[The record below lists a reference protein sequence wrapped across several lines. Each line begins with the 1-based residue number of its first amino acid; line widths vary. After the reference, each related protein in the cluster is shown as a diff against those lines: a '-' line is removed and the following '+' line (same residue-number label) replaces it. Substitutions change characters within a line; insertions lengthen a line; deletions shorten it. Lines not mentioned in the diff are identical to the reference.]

1 MDARFLT
8 AALVLTALIALGA
21 VAFALGRERLHRRKH
36 LALEDR
42 MEELSDRNWELR
54 DSTERFRGL
63 LQAQGDL
70 IVRRSADGTVL
81 YANDSFCALAGP
93 YSKIVGTKFALPVLR
108 QRDVTVLPDGTRIYD
123 QEVDGPQEPCW
134 ISWRE
139 VLVLNPRDER
149 AETQSVGRDVTER
162 VAAELALAETRD
174 QAEAAN
180 RAKSRFLAAMS
191 HEIRTPLNGI
201 LGMADL
207 LRDTKLTP
215 EQLTYAEAVKTS
227 GHTLLALI
235 EDVLDFS
242 KIEAGKL
249 VLALQP
255 FTLETLVEETVE
267 LLAPRAQ
274 AKGIEIASFVDDAL
288 PMRLMGD
295 PVRLRQVLFNLAG
308 NAVKFTETGGVSITV
323 RPGTAYGDIVF
334 RVRDT
339 GIGIPAEAQRRIF
352 GEFEQADDAAARRR
366 GGVGLGLAISQRIVE
381 HMGGRIGLE
390 SEAGAGACFEF
401 TISLPRAPGQG
412 DARPEARDLRGQRI
426 LVVGA
431 SIASPLIVEHLQ
443 RWGAMTQHAA
453 TLSEAMALLTQPWDA
468 LIADRVVGPNDLRR
482 LADMATRIHRRILL
496 LSPGERG
503 ELPRLGAMG
512 FTNYLIAPVRAASLA
527 GIFSPEA
534 DAVARNAFHTH
545 TGTSEEK
552 TPTRRSASLK
562 ILVAED
568 NDINALL
575 ARALLEKL
583 GHRPTLVRDGA
594 QATEA
599 WQAARRSAAPFDL
612 ILMDV
617 QMPVLDGIEATR
629 QIRATEAGAG
639 IPPTPIVA
647 LSANAFAEDRE
658 ACRQA
663 GMDAFLVKP
672 MDRDQLTACLAGK
685 FGHATLAA

>member
-1 MDARFLT
+1 MDARFFA

-21 VAFALGRERLHRRKH
+21 GALGLVRDRLHRRKQF
-36 LALEDR
+36 ALEER
-42 MEELSDRNWELR
+42 LEELSDRNWELR
-54 DSTERFRGL
+54 DSTERYRGL

-70 IVRRSADGTVL
+70 IVRRSADGTVI

-93 YSKIVGTKFALPVLR
+93 YDKIVGTKFALPVLH
-108 QRDVTVLPDGTRIYD
+108 QRDATVLPDGTRIYD
-123 QEVDGPQEPCW
+123 QEIAGPQGPCW

-139 VLVLNPRDER
+139 VLVLNPRDNR

-162 VAAELALAETRD
+162 VTVELALAETRD

-207 LRDTKLTP
+207 LRDTRLTP
-215 EQLTYAEAVKTS
+215 EQLSYADAVKTS

-288 PMRLMGD
+288 PARLMGD

-308 NAVKFTETGGVSITV
+308 NAVKFTENGGVSITV
-323 RPGTAYGDIVF
+323 RPGVVYGDIVF
-334 RVRDT
+334 QVRDT
-339 GIGIPAEAQRRIF
+339 GIGIPAEAQQRIF
-352 GEFEQADDAAARRR
+352 EEFEQADDATARRR

-381 HMGGRIGLE
+381 HMGGRIALE
-390 SEAGAGACFEF
+390 SKIGVGACFEF
-401 TISLPRAPGQG
+401 TVALPRAAGQSE
-412 DARPEARDLRGQRI
+412 ARPETRDLRGQRI
-426 LVVGA
+426 LMIGA
-431 SIASPLIVEHLQ
+431 SIAAPLIVEHLN
-443 RWGAMTQHAA
+443 RWGATSQHATTMTEA
-453 TLSEAMALLTQPWDA
+453 TALLGQPWNA
-468 LIADRVVGPNDLRR
+468 LIADRVVGQDDLRL
-482 LADMATRIHRRILL
+482 LADASPHVRRRIML

-503 ELPRLGAMG
+503 ELARLGQMG

-527 GIFSPEA
+527 GIFGA
-534 DAVARNAFHTH
+534 DAEAPARGDPPARTA
-545 TGTSEEK
+545 TADDK
-552 TPTRRSASLK
+552 TPMRPSASLK

-594 QATEA
+594 QAREA
-599 WQAARRSAAPFDL
+599 WQAAHTAAAPFDL

-629 QIRATEAGAG
+629 QIRMAEAAAG
-639 IPPTPIVA
+639 IAPMPIVA

-658 ACRQA
+658 ACRKA

-672 MDRDQLTACLAGK
+672 MDRDQLAACLAGK
-685 FGHATLAA
+685 LGQASLAA